1 MEKKLSG
8 GFGLRMFFAVL
19 FLFAAFLAMET
30 SVWAAV
36 QTGTVGSCKYSFD
49 TSTGVLTLTGSGTM
63 GIEGDQYYGRTDIKK
78 VIVSEGITDVSD
90 YAFRGCSGLVEA
102 ELADSVTDIGYYAFQ
117 SCNALKKVNFP
128 EGLTLISAGAFSGCT
143 GLSEVRLSS
152 TVTKVGKEAF
162 INTGLKRVS
171 IPPNVTT
178 IVTRAFGYTDNS
190 TAVENFEIYAVPG
203 SAGATY
209 ASSNSFKNYKTAWSY
224 DSAAKTLTIYGTG
237 EMDLPTYAFNG
248 NTDIKKAIIS
258 QGVTTVGKCAFY
270 GCYGLDSVSMASTVT
285 EIGSYAFEFDDALVD
300 VEFPEGLKYIR
311 WGAFYGCKALK
322 RADMPSTLLS
332 IAQSAFANTGLKIV
346 SIPPSVTS
354 VGDYAVGYNYND
366 STFTAVEDFEIC
378 AVPGSKGAAYASSGS
393 FKNYKSAWS
402 YDSAA
407 KTLTLYGTGTMDLPR
422 YVFDGNT
429 DIKKAVISQGLTSV
443 GGYVFYGCYGLESV
457 SMASTVT
464 EIGSYAFEFD
474 NVLVD
479 VEFPEGL
486 KYIRS
491 GAFYGCEALDKI
503 SLPQTLSS
511 VGIDAFANTGLESVI
526 IMPNVTTIDSHAFGF
541 NHKNS
546 TYTKVDG
553 FTIFGEIPSKAKDYA
568 DQNDIKFSELN
579 GSTGKCSWRFD
590 ASTGTLTVYGSGQMD
605 SYSGYDQTPWYTTA
619 KLKEEIKK
627 VVIENGVT
635 NVGSRAFDGC
645 TALKELS
652 LSDTVRQIGIYAFR
666 GTGLVTLETGP
677 NMVMI
682 YHYAFY
688 GCKSLKT
695 VSFHEG
701 LKGMGNYSF
710 YGATALDH
718 IVIPESVTMIG
729 DKFISGMRSGFR
741 VYVYG
746 NTDAVK
752 QYIDENGYAATIMGD
767 LNANDI
773 VNEDDAKIL
782 LKYLDGTGS
791 LNNVSFIAAKTADN
805 TKNEPDMLD
814 VIKIL
819 KMS

>member
-19 FLFAAFLAMET
+19 FTFAAFLAMAA
-30 SVWAAV
+30 SAQAAV

-63 GIEGDQYYGRTDIKK
+63 GIEEDQYYGRTDIKK
-78 VIVSEGITDVSD
+78 VIVSKGITDVSD
-90 YAFRGCSGLVEA
+90 YAFRGCSGLAEA
-102 ELADSVTDIGYYAFQ
+102 ELADSVTNIGYYAFQ

-128 EGLTLISAGAFSGCT
+128 EGLTTISAGAFSGCT

-152 TVTKVGKEAF
+152 TVTKVGNGAF
-162 INTGLKRVS
+162 INTGLKCVS

-178 IVTRAFGYTDNS
+178 LATRAFGYTNSS

-203 SAGATY
+203 SAGAAY

-224 DSAAKTLTIYGTG
+224 DSAAKTLTLYGTG
-237 EMDLPTYAFNG
+237 AMDLPNSVFNG
-248 NTDIKKAIIS
+248 KMDIKKAIIS
-258 QGVTTVGKCAFY
+258 QGITTVGGYVFY
-270 GCYGLDSVSMASTVT
+270 GCYGLESVSIPSTVT
-285 EIGSYAFEFDDALVD
+285 QIGSYAFEFDNVLVD
-300 VEFPEGLKYIR
+300 VNFPEGLKYIQS
-311 WGAFYGCKALK
+311 GAFYGCKALE

-332 IAQSAFANTGLKIV
+332 IGKYAFINTGLKTV

-354 VGDYAVGYNYND
+354 VADYAVGYNYKD

-378 AVPGSKGAAYASSGS
+378 AVPGSAGAAYASNNS

-402 YDSAA
+402 YDSAT
-407 KTLTLYGTGTMDLPR
+407 KTLTIYGTGAMDLPT
-422 YVFDGNT
+422 YVFNNRR
-429 DIKKAVISQGLTSV
+429 DIKKAMIPEGMTSV
-443 GGYVFYGCYGLESV
+443 GRYVFYGCYGLESV
-457 SMASTVT
+457 SIPSTVT
-464 EIGSYAFEFD
+464 EIGEYAFEF
-474 NVLVD
+474 NEVLMGVKL
-479 VEFPEGL
+479 PEGL

-491 GAFYGCEALDKI
+491 GAFYGCKSLSKI
-503 SLPQTLSS
+503 SLPQTLNS
-511 VGIDAFANTGLESVI
+511 VGSNAFTNTGLENVI
-526 IMPNVTTIDSHAFGF
+526 IMPNVTTIGNHAFGF
-541 NHKNS
+541 NYKNS
-546 TYTKVDG
+546 TYTKVDY

-568 DQNDIKFSELN
+568 DQNGIDFSELN
-579 GSTGKCSWRFD
+579 GSTGNCSWRFD
-590 ASTGTLTVYGSGQMD
+590 AGTGTLTVYGSGQMD
-605 SYSGYDQTPWYTTA
+605 SYRAYDQTPWYTTA
-619 KLKEEIKK
+619 KLNEEIKK

-635 NVGSRAFDGC
+635 NVGGHAFDGC

-652 LSDTVRQIGIYAFR
+652 LSDTVRQIGIYAFS

-710 YGATALDH
+710 CGDTALNYM
-718 IVIPESVTMIG
+718 VIPESVTMIG
-729 DKFISGMRSGFR
+729 NKFISGMRSGFR

-767 LNANDI
+767 LNGNDI

-791 LNNVSFIAAKTADN
+791 LNDVGLVAAKTSDN
-805 TKNEPDMLD
+805 TKNKPDMLD